1 MLGILARGSGYIA
14 VGQLLLMCFPLITV
28 PGFVSLLIAVAA
40 GDTLFR
46 LSFLLVVVAFLVVPL
61 LVGMRC

>member
-1 MLGILARGSGYIA
+1 MLGILARGSGYIV
-14 VGQLLLMCFPLITV
+14 VGQLPLMCFPLVAV

-40 GDTLFR
+40 GDILFR
-46 LSFLLVVVAFLVVPL
+46 LPFLLVVVAFLAVPL

>member
-1 MLGILARGSGYIA
+1 MLGILARGSGYII
-14 VGQLLLMCFPLITV
+14 VGQLPLMCSPLIAV
-28 PGFVSLLIAVAA
+28 PGFVSLFIAAA

-46 LSFLLVVVAFLVVPL
+46 LSFLLVIVAFLVVPL